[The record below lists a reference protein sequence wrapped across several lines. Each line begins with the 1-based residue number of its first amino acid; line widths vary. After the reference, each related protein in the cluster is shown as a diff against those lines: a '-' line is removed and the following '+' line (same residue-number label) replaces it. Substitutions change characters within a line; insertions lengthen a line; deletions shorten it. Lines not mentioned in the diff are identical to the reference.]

1 MRFRGG
7 EGERPHS
14 TNCLGSPP
22 LSPSIT
28 NNIHLGYVYIASC
41 PRHDPSHPVHELT
54 HYVLCCVVPGT
65 AVSVAP
71 SLRRY
76 RSEVRAARMPGYLE
90 AVYSWVCRVCCIC
103 PLCVSSNR
111 RDPSKSTAVHARRMS
126 QTKWNVGGLSL
137 IHI

>member
-54 HYVLCCVVPGT
+54 HYASVLEQLMHGVVSFAT
-65 AVSVAP
+65 S
-71 SLRRY
+71 SH
-76 RSEVRAARMPGYLE
+76 RS
-90 AVYSWVCRVCCIC
+90 
-103 PLCVSSNR
+103 
-111 RDPSKSTAVHARRMS
+111 
-126 QTKWNVGGLSL
+126 
-137 IHI
+137 